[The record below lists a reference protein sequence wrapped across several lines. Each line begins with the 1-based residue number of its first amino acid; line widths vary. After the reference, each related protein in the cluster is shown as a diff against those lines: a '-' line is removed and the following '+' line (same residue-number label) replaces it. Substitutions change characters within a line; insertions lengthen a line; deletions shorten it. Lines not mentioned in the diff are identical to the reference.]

1 MLVCC
6 ACTLTVLSAR
16 CTRRHPAVRAVSVLM
31 MVKALV
37 TIEFMGQMLCVGKFR
52 RLRGQRR
59 CSTRIENTEGAR
71 VFERMMLR

>member
-1 MLVCC
+1 MLCMHVNRSFRP
-6 ACTLTVLSAR
+6 L
-16 CTRRHPAVRAVSVLM
+16 HPSTSSSTSSVRAD

-59 CSTRIENTEGAR
+59 CYTRIENTEGAR